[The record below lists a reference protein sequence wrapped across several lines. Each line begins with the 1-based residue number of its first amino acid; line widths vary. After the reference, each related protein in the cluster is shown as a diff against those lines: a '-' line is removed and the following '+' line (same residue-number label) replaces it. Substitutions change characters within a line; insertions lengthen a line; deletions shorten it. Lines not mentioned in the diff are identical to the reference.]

1 MSEKVSEDVHLRS
14 PRPRDW
20 PKLKGTAMRVH
31 KRGRRIGDKV
41 RGAGSEGVDAVLL
54 PRFNH
59 WHCLLT
65 SLTLTAIASHRR
77 RPVPT
82 LTTTKTTTTTVS
94 FADLGA
100 SVQSSACGCAGT
112 LVRFA

>member
-1 MSEKVSEDVHLRS
+1 
-14 PRPRDW
+14 
-20 PKLKGTAMRVH
+20 MRVH